1 MKMFKNFYCKRLMC
15 FYLSIFLVNNTIF
28 CKDYCCKCCKVCC
41 CCEDEEGNEE
51 KNIKEKNKNKFNET
65 IEKCVSESKYSY
77 VYKMIQIAIK
87 DIKENLNF
95 DIYGWI
101 NTIIQEQE
109 NSGEPSLIIL
119 FEQFCSLMNI
129 VKMYQEQ
136 HFNGKVVELL
146 NLLLIECKKISN
158 GIGNVTQEDKQQ
170 LNSLVTSLEE
180 IINKNIDFIKFSDP
194 NIEKLYTY
202 IKNSLQAIYEKKY
215 LYIVNF
221 QIESLIEYINKNC
234 EGLNKGLKEEENN
247 EKKLINLSKNFDQ
260 NFFNDL
266 NFNNKVVKTTPIKK
280 EGESCFYYEQKV
292 KINDIEYQQMHI
304 PGDGNCLLYSIFA
317 HFDNFACRKEE
328 FLSVVLYTAT
338 KECEKNANILREN
351 LLISTLTYTD
361 YVFEQ
366 LKIEPNP
373 KRKEDLNIMLLC
385 LNNIGI
391 DLSKPKRDIDINCLM
406 IIAKYFTVDICLYIE
421 TRKSFLYF
429 NEKGSLP
436 KDIDGQEFNQKD
448 GIKLIMINNNHY
460 ELLRK
465 PV

>member
-1 MKMFKNFYCKRLMC
+1 MFKNFYRRSLIC

-28 CKDYCCKCCKVCC
+28 CKDYCCECCKVYC
-41 CCEDEEGNEE
+41 CCEDEQGNEE
-51 KNIKEKNKNKFNET
+51 KNIKEKNKNKLNET
-65 IEKCVSESKYSY
+65 IEKYVSKSKYSY

-87 DIKENLNF
+87 DIKDNVNF
-95 DIYGWI
+95 DIYGNI

-109 NSGEPSLIIL
+109 NSGKPSLIIL
-119 FEQFCSLMNI
+119 FEQFCSLMDI
-129 VKMYQEQ
+129 VKRFQGE

-146 NLLLIECKKISN
+146 NLLLIECSNIDDKIKDQ
-158 GIGNVTQEDKQQ
+158 IPEDKQQ
-170 LNSLVTSLEE
+170 LEEKKKSLKE
-180 IINKNIDFIKFSDP
+180 IIDKNINFINFSEK
-194 NIEKLYTY
+194 NINNLYSN
-202 IKNSLQAIYEKKY
+202 IRNSLQAIYEKKY

-234 EGLNKGLKEEENN
+234 EWLNKGLKEEENN
-247 EKKLINLSKNFDQ
+247 EKKLTDLSQAFDK

-266 NFNNKVVKTTPIKK
+266 NFNNKVVKTILIKE
-280 EGESCFYYEQKV
+280 EGESCFYQEQKV
-292 KINDIEYQQMHI
+292 KINDIEYQQMII

-317 HFDNFACRKEE
+317 YFDHFACRKEGVE
-328 FLSVVLYTAT
+328 SFELYIAT
-338 KECEKNANILREN
+338 EECEENANILREN
-351 LLISTLTYTD
+351 LLTNTFTYID

-366 LKIEPNP
+366 IKKESTQQ
-373 KRKEDLNIMLLC
+373 KKEDLNIILFC
-385 LNNIGI
+385 LNNIAN
-391 DLSKPKRDIDINCLM
+391 DLSVPKRDIDINCLM

-448 GIKLIMINNNHY
+448 GIKLIMIKNNHY

>member
-1 MKMFKNFYCKRLMC
+1 M
-15 FYLSIFLVNNTIF
+15 
-28 CKDYCCKCCKVCC
+28 
-41 CCEDEEGNEE
+41 
-51 KNIKEKNKNKFNET
+51 
-65 IEKCVSESKYSY
+65 
-77 VYKMIQIAIK
+77 
-87 DIKENLNF
+87 
-95 DIYGWI
+95 
-101 NTIIQEQE
+101 
-109 NSGEPSLIIL
+109 
-119 FEQFCSLMNI
+119 
-129 VKMYQEQ
+129 
-136 HFNGKVVELL
+136 
-146 NLLLIECKKISN
+146 
-158 GIGNVTQEDKQQ
+158 TQEDKQQ

-328 FLSVVLYTAT
+328 ILSVVLYTAT
-338 KECEKNANILREN
+338 EECEENANILREN

-361 YVFEQ
+361 YVFELFLSEDSVKNQ
-366 LKIEPNP
+366 LSEGSRYYYAFENGTGNRVGFFSIYP
-373 KRKEDLNIMLLC
+373 KEGMMYLSKLYIKKEYRRKGYSGEILEFIKSEAKKEDLHEIFLNVNRNNTGSIEAYRHLGFYVAEETVSDVGEGFICEDYIMKMT
-385 LNNIGI
+385 I
-391 DLSKPKRDIDINCLM
+391 
-406 IIAKYFTVDICLYIE
+406 
-421 TRKSFLYF
+421 
-429 NEKGSLP
+429 
-436 KDIDGQEFNQKD
+436 
-448 GIKLIMINNNHY
+448 
-460 ELLRK
+460 
-465 PV
+465 